1 MKRATFTAAEVTRY
15 AKVAAQAGVAVTL
28 EGPDGRRVTIAPV
41 AEPDQQ
47 AISSD
52 TPDSVLQAWLSRNGD
67 RVERPA

>member
-15 AKVAAQAGVAVTL
+15 AKVAATEGVAVTL
-28 EGPDGRRVTIAPV
+28 EGPDGRRVILSPV
-41 AEPDQQ
+41 AEAPTL